1 MELLYFL
8 FIVTLVH
15 LIHELGHAYFGANF
29 KAKIN
34 EISLGMGPIIVAT
47 KTVSIRLLFFLGGYC
62 FWEERHVLSNLKLSV
77 IHLGGVIFNFITAT
91 IILLFIRLVPDH
103 LYDMIILFILYSYFL
118 VIINVIPYRFIKKK
132 SDGWLV
138 LEALYFA
145 IRNRKKQ
152 CK

>member
-15 LIHELGHAYFGANF
+15 LIHELGHAYFAANF
-29 KAKIN
+29 KAKIK

-62 FWEERHVLSNLKLSV
+62 FWEERHILSNLKLSV

-91 IILLFIRLVPDH
+91 TILLFIRLVPDH
-103 LYDMIILFILYSYFL
+103 LYDMIMLFILYSYFL